1 MTSTA
6 ATAAGASTPVPD
18 WFDSDIADFPDPVDL
33 TDRDWQHLEKQ
44 LEQCFFLAFAA
55 LMLMMMHTNSDQ
67 WSKARLQNSASSRSA
82 GTGPG
87 NAGGAALLPLLTTQS
102 AVPIGFPRTVGEL
115 LTLSGF
121 SAIQLLR
128 AYKQPIPSN
137 PTPESSRRALARFIG
152 API

>member
-1 MTSTA
+1 MTMT
-6 ATAAGASTPVPD
+6 STPVPD
-18 WFDSDIADFPDPVDL
+18 WFDSDIADFPEPVDL

-44 LEQCFFLAFAA
+44 LEQCFFL
-55 LMLMMMHTNSDQ
+55 LSLHDQ

-87 NAGGAALLPLLTTQS
+87 NGTLLPLLTTQS
-102 AVPIGFPRTVGEL
+102 AVPIGFPRTIGEL

-152 API
+152 APL